1 MTPKEIYSPVLER
14 AKHGALLDRCGRTVF
29 YIALW
34 IAAVCSAV
42 CSVLPIPSAFFP
54 REYWLIPAV
63 GIPFGL
69 LLLAWAIFEWL
80 KRRLL

>member
-1 MTPKEIYSPVLER
+1 MTPKEIHSLVVAR
-14 AKHGALLDRCGRTVF
+14 AKHGTLIDRCVVIVY

-34 IAAVCSAV
+34 VGGLVAVV
-42 CSVLPIPSAFFP
+42 CSVFPIPSAFVSP
-54 REYWLIPAV
+54 EYWLV
-63 GIPFGL
+63 TLGIPFGL

>member
-1 MTPKEIYSPVLER
+1 MTPKETYSPVLER
-14 AKHGALLDRCGRTVF
+14 AKHGALTDRCGRIVF

-34 IAAVCSAV
+34 VAAV

-54 REYWLIPAV
+54 REYLLVTAV

-69 LLLAWAIFEWL
+69 LLLAFAIFKWL